1 MGKIDVNSVLKAWHL
16 VEALSPSVVNGI
28 GDELGRNYFLDG
40 QQRKKTEQVLFSEKP
55 WERHHLKDSD
65 KKFIQFRYYLGCF
78 EQHKL
83 VSYLRD
89 LFRNNEEMINRD
101 QKMLFSVS
109 FLVDQTGNYVKDSVF
124 VPVLMYVMK
133 LITEH
138 LEVTYDDL
146 MITFRDQLKL
156 FEEQVDVIFVNGVTE
171 IALKKVLEVYER
183 YFLRID
189 NLALHYFE
197 KEILKV
203 GQEGGVNN
211 FHSFFLDDLSDIIS
225 QGENETLRKFIEGVD
240 NRTNIDE
247 NRVVI
252 EDVLQ
257 PKNVPNGRWPSP
269 VEHRLS
275 LMQQVAVNQIINNN
289 QKISSVNG
297 PPGTGKTTLLK
308 DIFANLM
315 VEKAEKMACF
325 EHPEKALKKV
335 KKLDLD
341 GYPYTIYEINE
352 SINQY
357 SMVVA
362 SSNNGA
368 VENISNDLPKKEEI
382 IRKVTDKSEFSSYEE
397 AYALEAE
404 ELSLYPFAA
413 KALLKE
419 NTDTWGLF
427 SASLGKSGN
436 ISHYFKKLYYRNND
450 ECELSFIEQLEQEY
464 KKISLKD
471 WKDAVADFRQTL
483 KSVKKKKAE
492 LQSLCENFAKIRDVD
507 NQLLLLEVEKEKSV
521 LKADHY
527 KQKKQLLE
535 QEIYALSLSKPTFF
549 QRIFHKKRDK
559 RLQLEGQL
567 KELTMK
573 IKIEE
578 KELSLLQKRSNQM
591 RLELNSF
598 WDSINNKYNK
608 QGLVI
613 PDDHYWSDT
622 QSTYEYRQ
630 LNTPWLTDEL
640 NFERGLLFLKGMK
653 IHKMFLIFNYNAIKS
668 SLRLLNYRSK
678 LDLNQTEHRTC
689 LQHMWGVIHLITPVI
704 STTFASVR
712 TMYKGIGRD
721 FIRYLFIDE
730 AGQATPQQAAGALWR
745 SQKAIVVGDPIQIEP
760 VVTIDRTILGD
771 IKKYYGIEDRFI
783 EIGSSVQSLADMAN
797 PFGMYSSKGQWVGAP
812 LWVHRRCL
820 DPMFTISNQIAYDN
834 KMVLAVKKK
843 GRSGWFDCKGVATNK
858 QFVKEQA
865 DLVAEE
871 IYSEW
876 KNASN
881 APDIYVITPFTAVKD
896 GLKKTIKKRLAE
908 LGVPKKMVNDWTR
921 SSIGTIHTFQGKEAD
936 TVYFV
941 VGTDQN
947 SDGAANWSCSK
958 PNLINVAV
966 TRAKKEFYI
975 VGDYDRLSKKQNYKS
990 IAENVDGIIRSDRNM
1005 NTFHV

>member
-1 MGKIDVNSVLKAWHL
+1 MGKINVNSVLRAWHL
-16 VEALSPSVVNGI
+16 VEALSPSGVNGI
-28 GDELGRNYFLDG
+28 GDELGRSHFLDG
-40 QQRKKTEQVLFSEKP
+40 QQRKKTEQVLFSERP
-55 WERHHLKDSD
+55 WERHQLKDSE
-65 KKFIQFRYYLGCF
+65 KNFIQFRYYLGCF

-89 LFRNNEEMINRD
+89 LFQNNEEMINRD
-101 QKMLFSVS
+101 QKMLFSMS
-109 FLVDQTGNYVKDSVF
+109 FLVDHTGKYVKDSAF

-133 LITEH
+133 LINEH
-138 LEVTYDDL
+138 LEVAYDDL
-146 MITFRDQLKL
+146 MTTFRDQLRL
-156 FEEQVDVIFVNGVTE
+156 FEEQVDAIFVNGVTE
-171 IALKKVLEVYER
+171 KALKKVLEVYER

-189 NLALHYFE
+189 NMALHYFE

-203 GQEGGVNN
+203 GQDGRVNN
-211 FHSFFLDDLSDIIS
+211 FHSFFLEDLGDIIS
-225 QGENETLRKFIEGVD
+225 QGENETLRQFIEGVD

-247 NRVVI
+247 NRVLI
-252 EDVLQ
+252 EEVLQ

-308 DIFANLM
+308 DVFANLM

-325 EHPEKALKKV
+325 ENPEKALKKV

-341 GYPYTIYEINE
+341 GYPYTIYEMNE

-382 IRKVTDKSEFSSYEE
+382 IRKVTDKSIFSSYEK

-404 ELSLYPFAA
+404 ELSMYPFAA
-413 KALLKE
+413 KGLLGE
-419 NTDTWGLF
+419 DTDTWGLF

-436 ISHYFKKLYYRNND
+436 ISHYYKKLYYRDND
-450 ECELSFIEQLEQEY
+450 EYELSFIEQLEREN
-464 KKISLKD
+464 KKVSLTD
-471 WKDAVADFRQTL
+471 WKDAVADFQQTL

-492 LQSLCENFAKIRDVD
+492 LQSLCENFKKYRDID
-507 NQLLLLEVEKEKSV
+507 NQLLLLEAEQEKSV
-521 LKADHY
+521 LKTAHY
-527 KQKKQLLE
+527 KQQKQLLE
-535 QEIYALSLSKPTFF
+535 REIHTLSKPTFF

-567 KELTMK
+567 QEIAMK
-573 IKIEE
+573 IKNEE
-578 KELSLLQKRSNQM
+578 KELDLLQKRSNQTRM
-591 RLELNSF
+591 ELKKF
-598 WDSINNKYNK
+598 WDSINNKYKN

-613 PDDHYWSDT
+613 PDDHYWSDA

-630 LNTPWLTDEL
+630 LNTPWLTDKL

-653 IHKMFLIFNYNAIKS
+653 VHKLFLIFNCNAIKS

-678 LDLNQTEHRTC
+678 LDLNQIEHRTC
-689 LQHMWGVIHLITPVI
+689 LQHMWGIIHLITPVI
-704 STTFASVR
+704 STTFASVG
-712 TMYKGIGRD
+712 TMYKGVGRD

-771 IKKYYGIEDRFI
+771 IKKYYGIEDRLI
-783 EIGSSVQSLADMAN
+783 EIGTSVQSLADAAN
-797 PFGMYSSKGQWVGAP
+797 PFGMYNNKGQWIGTP

-834 KMVLAVKKK
+834 KMVLAIKKQGK
-843 GRSGWFDCKGVATNK
+843 SGWFDCKGLATNK

-871 IYSEW
+871 IYRQW
-876 KNASN
+876 KSISN
-881 APDIYVITPFTAVKD
+881 PPNIYVITPFTAVKD
-896 GLKKTIKKRLAE
+896 GLKKTIKQRLE
-908 LGVPKKMVNDWTR
+908 EMGIPKKMVNDWTR

-936 TVYFV
+936 IVYFV

-975 VGDYDRLSKKQNYKS
+975 VGDYHRLSKKQYYKS
-990 IAENVDGIIRSDRNM
+990 IAENVDGIIRSNT
-1005 NTFHV
+1005 NISTFHI

>member
-1 MGKIDVNSVLKAWHL
+1 MGKINVNSVLRAWHL
-16 VEALSPSVVNGI
+16 VEALSPSGVNGI
-28 GDELGRNYFLDG
+28 GDELSRSHFLDG
-40 QQRKKTEQVLFSEKP
+40 QQRKKTEQVLFSERP
-55 WERHHLKDSD
+55 WERHQLKDSE
-65 KKFIQFRYYLGCF
+65 KNFIQFRYYLGCF

-89 LFRNNEEMINRD
+89 LFQNNEEMINRD
-101 QKMLFSVS
+101 QKMLFSMS
-109 FLVDQTGNYVKDSVF
+109 FLVDHTGKYVKDSAF

-133 LITEH
+133 LINEH
-138 LEVTYDDL
+138 LEVPYDDL
-146 MITFRDQLKL
+146 MTTFRDQLRL
-156 FEEQVDVIFVNGVTE
+156 FEEQVDAIFVNGVTE
-171 IALKKVLEVYER
+171 KALKKVLGVYER

-189 NLALHYFE
+189 NMALHYFE

-203 GQEGGVNN
+203 GQDGRVNN
-211 FHSFFLDDLSDIIS
+211 FHSFFLEDLGDIIS
-225 QGENETLRKFIEGVD
+225 QGENETLRQFIEGVD
-240 NRTNIDE
+240 NRKNIDE
-247 NRVVI
+247 NRVLI

-325 EHPEKALKKV
+325 ENPEKALKKI
-335 KKLDLD
+335 KKLVLD
-341 GYPYTIYEINE
+341 GYHYTIYEIDK

-368 VENISNDLPKKEEI
+368 VENISKDLPKKKEV
-382 IRKVTDKSEFSSYEE
+382 IRKVTDENVFSSYEK

-404 ELSLYPFAA
+404 ELSMFPFAA
-413 KALLKE
+413 KALLGE
-419 NTDTWGLF
+419 ETDAWGLF
-427 SASLGKSGN
+427 SASLGKSEN
-436 ISHYFKKLYYRNND
+436 ISHYYKKLYYRNNN
-450 ECELSFIEQLEQEY
+450 EFELSFIEQLEREN
-464 KKISLKD
+464 KKISLTD
-471 WKDAVADFRQTL
+471 WKNALTDFQQTL
-483 KSVKKKKAE
+483 KSVKQKKAE
-492 LQSLCENFAKIRDVD
+492 LQSLCEIFKKYKDIN
-507 NQLLLLEVEKEKSV
+507 NQLLLLEAEQEKLV
-521 LKADHY
+521 LKTAHY
-527 KQKKQLLE
+527 KQQKRLLE
-535 QEIYALSLSKPTFF
+535 REFHTLSKPTFF
-549 QRIFHKKRDK
+549 QRIFHTKRNK
-559 RLQLEGQL
+559 LLQMEDQL
-567 KELTMK
+567 QKITMK
-573 IKIEE
+573 IKNEE
-578 KELSLLQKRSNQM
+578 KEWDLLQMRSNQIRM
-591 RLELNSF
+591 ELKKYR
-598 WDSINNKYNK
+598 DSINNKCKN

-613 PDDHYWSDT
+613 PDDNYWTNS
-622 QSTYEYRQ
+622 QSAYEYRQ
-630 LNTPWLTDEL
+630 LHTPWLTDGL

-653 IHKMFLIFNYNAIKS
+653 VHKLFLIFNYKAIKS

-678 LDLNQTEHRTC
+678 LDLNQTEHRMW

-712 TMYKGIGRD
+712 TMYKGVGRD

-745 SQKAIVVGDPIQIEP
+745 SQKVVVVGDPIQIEP

-771 IKKYYGIEDRFI
+771 IKKFYGIEDRFI
-783 EIGSSVQSLADMAN
+783 EIGSSVQSLADAAN
-797 PFGMYSSKGQWVGAP
+797 PFGMYNNKGQWIGIP

-820 DPMFTISNQIAYDN
+820 NPMFTIANQIAYDN
-834 KMVLAVKKK
+834 KMVLAIKKQGK
-843 GRSGWFDCKGVATNK
+843 SEWFDCKGVAVNK

-871 IYSEW
+871 IYQKWE
-876 KNASN
+876 NTLN
-881 APDIYVITPFTAVKD
+881 APDLYVITPFTAVKD
-896 GLKKTIKKRLAE
+896 GLRKTIKKRLAE
-908 LGVPKKMVNDWTR
+908 LNVPKKIVNDWTR
-921 SSIGTIHTFQGKEAD
+921 SSIGTTHTFQGKEAD

-990 IAENVDGIIRSDRNM
+990 IAENVDQVIRPNTNRS
-1005 NTFHV
+1005 TFHV